1 MNLRLTVE
9 LPPDIRCR
17 LAIES
22 AMTGKSNGAIV
33 AELIDKHVDL
43 PEDPGR
49 FAADSR
55 RTSPA
60 PAAVASGSA
69 VKKTSL
75 HLPAL
80 TSLRLAVYSMK
91 TGEDRKSTVI
101 RLITWYITPWAT
113 YDPRTWHLRSRRN
126 GRRGSSDDRASIS
139 EPDAA

>member
-33 AELIDKHVDL
+33 AELIDKHGDL
-43 PEDPGR
+43 PGEPGG

-60 PAAVASGSA
+60 PTAGASGSA

-80 TSLRLAVYSMK
+80 TALRLAVHSMK

-101 RLITWYITPWAT
+101 RLITRYITPWAT
-113 YDPRTWHLRSRRN
+113 YNPRTWHLRSRGN
-126 GRRGSSDDRASIS
+126 GRRGADDRASLS
-139 EPDAA
+139 EPAAA

>member
-1 MNLRLTVE
+1 MSLRLTVE

-43 PEDPGR
+43 PRRDPGW

-60 PAAVASGSA
+60 PTAVAPGCA

-75 HLPAL
+75 HLPAS
-80 TSLRLAVYSMK
+80 TSLRLAVHWMK
-91 TGEDRKSTVI
+91 TGEDRQSTVI
-101 RLITWYITPWAT
+101 RLITRYITPWAT
-113 YDPRTWHLRSRRN
+113 YTRGPGTSDPEMV
-126 GRRGSSDDRASIS
+126 RRGSDDRASRS
-139 EPDAA
+139 GPAAA